1 MTYLLKSLFVLLLAI
16 SFLVVAIYWSRSFY
30 FPDSKGKNDCESRQD
45 IKNGK
50 CTIFENNMCW
60 KGKCDSTPCK
70 LGDTCTKD
78 SHPGPLILMIASF
91 MFFIT
96 SIVLFVLNFTSHR
109 KEIVVHH
116 GYGSSCSS
124 SG

>member
-1 MTYLLKSLFVLLLAI
+1 MRYLLQSLFVLLLAI
-16 SFLVVAIYWSRSFY
+16 SFLVGATYLLRSFT
-30 FPDSKGKNDCESRQD
+30 FPDSKGKIDCASRQD

-50 CTIFENNMCW
+50 CTIFEDDMCW

-70 LGDTCTKD
+70 YGSTCTKN
-78 SHPGPLILMIASF
+78 SHPGPYILMIASF
-91 MFFIT
+91 VFFIT
-96 SIVLFVLNFTSHR
+96 SIVLFVLNFTSHP